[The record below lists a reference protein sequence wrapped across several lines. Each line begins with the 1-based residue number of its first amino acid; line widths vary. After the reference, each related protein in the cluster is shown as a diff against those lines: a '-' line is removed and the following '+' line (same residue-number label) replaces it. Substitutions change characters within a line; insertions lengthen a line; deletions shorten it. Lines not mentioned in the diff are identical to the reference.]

1 MRSMVFFFNRNL
13 CFCLAVFVFSGCTQ
27 SVEVTS
33 TDEFRLALEA
43 SGLPFSTLEAGKVSF
58 AFDSGL
64 YTGHQPSIHT
74 AFDFSRLKFTPMESG
89 DAKKLAGLLV
99 NIESVKY
106 RDGSVCACLFEIDF
120 ALNVETSTGEIYSIV
135 VDPDHHHAYLFKAGH
150 LQWGGRL
157 TTASWEK
164 LREALGRKNETDNGA
179 IQG

>member
-1 MRSMVFFFNRNL
+1 MRSMVFIFNRNL
-13 CFCLAVFVFSGCTQ
+13 CFCLAVVLFHGCTQ

-43 SGLPFSTLEAGKVSF
+43 SGLPFSTIEACKVSF
-58 AFDSGL
+58 ALNSGL

-99 NIESVKY
+99 NVESVKY
-106 RDGSVCACLFEIDF
+106 RDGSVCACVFEIDF
-120 ALNVETSTGEIYSIV
+120 ALKIQTLTGEVFSIV
-135 VDPDHHHAYLFKAGH
+135 VDPDHHHAFLFKAGH

-157 TTASWEK
+157 TTASWVK
-164 LREALGRKNETDNGA
+164 LREALGRKNGTDNGA
-179 IQG
+179 VQG